1 MEKRAFGRTGLS
13 VSVLGLGCGA
23 VGGLMVRGDPADQE
37 RAVARA
43 IEVGINYLDTA
54 AMYGNGRSEENLG
67 RVLGKL
73 KPAALVGTK
82 VRLRDEEKRDIA
94 GAVTA
99 SLEVSLRRLGRDYVD
114 LFQLHNPITAQDEPG
129 AIAVDIVINEVVR
142 AFERLRDSGKTRFFG
157 ITATGQTEALHRVIE
172 SGVMHSAQVPYNLLN
187 PSPGGAIPPDYPAQD
202 YRDLLGRMQANGIAG
217 IGIRILAGGA
227 LSGTAERHPIASPPP
242 EPIGSGWS
250 YGDDLRRVAR
260 FRALVNEGFAG
271 SLAEASIRYVIAN
284 PGISTALIGVATLE
298 QLEQAIAAA
307 EKGGLA
313 AGALERAA
321 EVQRG
326 FAGESR

>member
-1 MEKRAFGRTGLS
+1 MEKRAFGRTRLS

-43 IEVGINYLDTA
+43 MEAGINYLDTA

-73 KPAALVGTK
+73 KAAALVGTK
-82 VRLRDEEKRDIA
+82 VRLRDQEKRDVA
-94 GAVTA
+94 GAMTA
-99 SLEVSLRRLGRDYVD
+99 SLEASLRRLGRDYVD
-114 LFQLHNPITAQDEPG
+114 LFQLHNPITAQDDPG
-129 AIAVDIVINEVVR
+129 AVAVDIVLNEVVL
-142 AFERLRDSGKTRFFG
+142 AFERLRDSGKIRFFG
-157 ITATGQTEALHRVIE
+157 ITATGQTEAVHRVIA

-187 PSPGGAIPPDYPAQD
+187 PSPGGAMPPDYPAQD
-202 YRDLLGRMQANGIAG
+202 YRDLLGRMQANGVAA

-227 LSGTAERHPIASPPP
+227 LSGTVERHPVASSPP
-242 EPIGSGWS
+242 EPIGSARS
-250 YGDDLRRVAR
+250 YTDDLHRAER
-260 FRALVNEGFAG
+260 FRVLVSEGFAG
-271 SLAEASIRYVIAN
+271 SLAEAGVRYVIAH
-284 PGISTALIGVATLE
+284 PGISTALIGIATLE

-313 AGALERAA
+313 AGALEKTA

>member
-43 IEVGINYLDTA
+43 IEAGVNYLDTA
-54 AMYGNGRSEENLG
+54 AMYGDGRSEENLG

-99 SLEVSLRRLGRDYVD
+99 SLEASLRRLGRDYVD
-114 LFQLHNPITAQDEPG
+114 LFQLHNPITAQDQSG
-129 AIAVDIVINEVVR
+129 AVAVDIVLNEVVP

-157 ITATGQTEALHRVIE
+157 ITATGETDALHRVIE
-172 SGVMHSAQVPYNLLN
+172 SGFMHTAQVPYNLLN
-187 PSPGGAIPPDYPAQD
+187 PSPGGAIPPHYPAQD
-202 YRDLLGRMQANGIAG
+202 YRDLLGQMQANGIAG

-242 EPIGSGWS
+242 EPIGSARH
-250 YGDDLRRVAR
+250 YAEDLRRAER
-260 FRALVNEGFAG
+260 FRVLVSKGFAG
-271 SLAEASIRYVIAN
+271 SLAEASIRYVIAH
-284 PGISTALIGVATLE
+284 PGISTALIGIATPE
-298 QLEQAIAAA
+298 QLDQAIIAA

-313 AGALERAA
+313 VAALEAAA
-321 EVQRG
+321 EAQRSL
-326 FAGESR
+326 AGE

>member
-43 IEVGINYLDTA
+43 VEAGINYLDTA

-67 RVLGKL
+67 RALAKL
-73 KPAALVGTK
+73 KPDALVGTK
-82 VRLRDEEKRDIA
+82 VRLNDEEKRDIA

-99 SLEVSLRRLGRDYVD
+99 SLEASLQRLGRDHVD
-114 LFQLHNPITAQDEPG
+114 LFQLHNPITVHDAPG
-129 AIAVDIVINEVVR
+129 AVAVNVVLNEVVP
-142 AFERLRDSGKTRFFG
+142 AFERLRDAGKTRFFG
-157 ITATGQTEALHRVIE
+157 ITATGETDALHQAVE
-172 SGVMHSAQVPYNLLN
+172 SGAVHTAQVPYNLLN

-202 YRDLLGRMQANGIAG
+202 YRDLLGRMQASGVAG
-217 IGIRILAGGA
+217 IGIRVLAGGA

-242 EPIGSGWS
+242 EPIGSARS
-250 YGDDLRRVAR
+250 YADDLLRAER
-260 FRALVNEGFAG
+260 FRALVKEGYAG
-271 SLAEASIRYVIAN
+271 SLAEASIRYVIAH
-284 PGISTALIGVATLE
+284 PGISTALIGIATLE
-298 QLEQAIAAA
+298 QFEQAILAA

-313 AGALERAA
+313 PAALERAA
-321 EVQRG
+321 EVQRS
-326 FAGESR
+326 FAGEPR

>member
-43 IEVGINYLDTA
+43 MEAGINYLDTA

-73 KPAALVGTK
+73 KTAALVGTK

-94 GAVTA
+94 GAVTV
-99 SLEVSLRRLGRDYVD
+99 SLEASLRRLGRDYVD

-129 AIAVDIVINEVVR
+129 AVAADIVLNEVVP

-157 ITATGQTEALHRVIE
+157 ITATGQTEALHSVLE

-187 PSPGGAIPPDYPAQD
+187 PSPGRAIAPDYPAQD
-202 YRDLLGRMQANGIAG
+202 YRDLLGRMQANGVAG

-227 LSGTAERHPIASPPP
+227 LSGTVERHPIASLPP
-242 EPIGSGWS
+242 EPIGSARF
-250 YGDDLRRVAR
+250 YADDLRRAQR
-260 FRALVNEGFAG
+260 FRVLVSEGLAG
-271 SLAEASIRYVIAN
+271 SLAEASIRYVIAH
-284 PGISTALIGVATLE
+284 PGMSTALIGVATPE
-298 QLEQAIAAA
+298 QLEQAIAAV
-307 EKGGLA
+307 EKGVLG
-313 AGALERAA
+313 AGALEKAT

-326 FAGESR
+326 LAGESR